1 MAIGTNLVK
10 NQPSFR
16 SGMIRAFD
24 LFGAYDREE
33 FDLSA
38 LDPATAWKYDW
49 EALNNDFHKVNGG
62 QPTRPTT
69 GNRSRP
75 KRRRGIDF
83 AVTELPGAQDNQP
96 NPSDDTA
103 QNSGEISITD
113 DTHQSQSLARK
124 VEEGTGPLPTPND
137 LREFD
142 DIVPGFAKKLT
153 GFYFAQAEHRMDIER
168 KITESSTKATARGQ
182 WAAFAISIITV
193 LAGLGVATVIVSAGS
208 GGWAARIGWASGIV
222 IAQIVVIA
230 GALIRNLR
238 NGGNSNARRR
248 NGARMR
254 PADSQG

>member
-24 LFGAYDREE
+24 LFGTYDREE

-49 EALNNDFHKVNGG
+49 EALNNDFHKVKGG
-62 QPTRPTT
+62 QPTRPM

-75 KRRRGIDF
+75 KRRRSIDF
-83 AVTELPGAQDNQP
+83 AVTDLPSAQDNQP
-96 NPSDDTA
+96 NPLSDAA
-103 QNSGEISITD
+103 QNIGEISIPD
-113 DTHQSQSLARK
+113 DTHQSQILARK
-124 VEEGTGPLPTPND
+124 VEEGSDPLPTPND
-137 LREFD
+137 LKEFD

-153 GFYFAQAEHRMDIER
+153 GFYFAQAKHRMDIER

-208 GGWAARIGWASGIV
+208 GGWAARLGWASGIV

-238 NGGNSNARRR
+238 NGGKNNAR
-248 NGARMR
+248 
-254 PADSQG
+254 

>member
-24 LFGAYDREE
+24 LFGTYDREE

-49 EALNNDFHKVNGG
+49 EALNNDFRKVMGG
-62 QPTRPTT
+62 WPTDTDDDGQQEP
-69 GNRSRP
+69 P
-75 KRRRGIDF
+75 QRRRGIGF

-96 NPSDDTA
+96 NPSGDTA
-103 QNSGEISITD
+103 QNSGEISIPD
-113 DTHQSQSLARK
+113 DTHQSQILARK
-124 VEEGTGPLPTPND
+124 VEEGSGPLPTPND

-153 GFYFAQAEHRMDIER
+153 GFYFAQAKHRMDIER

-238 NGGNSNARRR
+238 NGGKNNAR
-248 NGARMR
+248 
-254 PADSQG
+254 